1 MARLWALPRPV
12 LRPGVPR
19 ALSIGGPTL
28 RQCSQR
34 RALFTLGIETSCD
47 DTCVSI
53 LHTREDG
60 PNEFVY
66 LPENHRVTC
75 ANKHHR
81 GVHPVEAV
89 KSHTRNLPA
98 LVQTAITRKG
108 RPDLIAVTRGPGMKP
123 CLSVG
128 VSFAKALSVSWG
140 VPLVGVHHMQAHAL
154 SIQLDAAQLL
164 SLDKSRG
171 PGPQYPFLNLLV
183 SGGHTM
189 LVYTKSAIEHRV
201 LASTQRGITNSREKG
216 SATAVGEM
224 LDKCGRDIVPERSIP
239 KHTDSVVYAKQ
250 MSDFCRVN
258 GKYRDL
264 MQGAYEAPQKRH
276 DEIEIYES
284 ENGSWSLRPP
294 LRLSR
299 DMTYEFAGFGGQVRK
314 IISERPDMEN
324 RERAELA
331 YQTMRLAFEHIMSR
345 VIMALQDDE
354 ELLANPPQSLVIS
367 GGVASNQFLRTVAAS
382 MLQARGFGNMN
393 VTAPRPYLCTD
404 NAAMI
409 AWAGQKMYRAGWTTD
424 LSFLPQAEWPIEE
437 ILTGVDCWVRKDA
450 VNPQKSGSNATAS
463 QQGKTELPGKP
474 ELKEPPLPSTAT
486 APLKRVQIRAPDAG
500 AAPRREAK
508 AKSVT
513 SV

>member
-164 SLDKSRG
+164 AHDKSRG
-171 PGPQYPFLNLLV
+171 PGPQYPFLNLLCV
-183 SGGHTM
+183 SLH
-189 LVYTKSAIEHRV
+189 
-201 LASTQRGITNSREKG
+201 
-216 SATAVGEM
+216 
-224 LDKCGRDIVPERSIP
+224 
-239 KHTDSVVYAKQ
+239 
-250 MSDFCRVN
+250 
-258 GKYRDL
+258 
-264 MQGAYEAPQKRH
+264 
-276 DEIEIYES
+276 
-284 ENGSWSLRPP
+284 
-294 LRLSR
+294 
-299 DMTYEFAGFGGQVRK
+299 
-314 IISERPDMEN
+314 
-324 RERAELA
+324 
-331 YQTMRLAFEHIMSR
+331 
-345 VIMALQDDE
+345 
-354 ELLANPPQSLVIS
+354 
-367 GGVASNQFLRTVAAS
+367 
-382 MLQARGFGNMN
+382 
-393 VTAPRPYLCTD
+393 
-404 NAAMI
+404 
-409 AWAGQKMYRAGWTTD
+409 
-424 LSFLPQAEWPIEE
+424 
-437 ILTGVDCWVRKDA
+437 
-450 VNPQKSGSNATAS
+450 
-463 QQGKTELPGKP
+463 
-474 ELKEPPLPSTAT
+474 LPSVRSQSSLSS
-486 APLKRVQIRAPDAG
+486 PIWPSSSFG
-500 AAPRREAK
+500 
-508 AKSVT
+508 S
-513 SV
+513 SSH